1 MLFLIMYL
9 IFYIVFSSGLRLMN
23 REKHTST
30 KVIDE
35 ILVITLNSPN
45 SKVNYFCFTKKNY
58 HLT

>member
-1 MLFLIMYL
+1 
-9 IFYIVFSSGLRLMN
+9 MN

-45 SKVNYFCFTKKNY
+45 SKVNYFCFTKNFY
-58 HLT
+58 HLTS